1 MNATTNRHAAPSLG
15 GSRQILQARIA
26 GATCTV
32 RATTVWPIAEVLDF
46 ERQLDDA
53 GMLGADTADAELVI
67 DALESQMIAPP
78 RPGRRQRTVSSRAMF
93 YAGG

>member
-1 MNATTNRHAAPSLG
+1 MNATTHRHAAPSLPG
-15 GSRQILQARIA
+15 TRQILQTRIA
-26 GATCTV
+26 DETLTV

-53 GMLGADTADAELVI
+53 GMLIDDAADAELVV
-67 DALESQMIAPP
+67 DALESQMIALP

>member
-1 MNATTNRHAAPSLG
+1 MNATTHRRAAPSLPG
-15 GSRQILQARIA
+15 TRQILQARIA
-26 GATCTV
+26 GETLAV
-32 RATTVWPIAEVLDF
+32 RATCVWPIAEVLDF

-53 GMLGADTADAELVI
+53 GMLPTEDADADLMV

>member
-1 MNATTNRHAAPSLG
+1 MTVTTHRDTAPSLPG
-15 GSRQILQARIA
+15 TRHLLQARIA
-26 GATCTV
+26 DETITV

-46 ERQLDDA
+46 ERHLDHA
-53 GMLGADTADAELVI
+53 GMLQADDADADLVI

-78 RPGRRQRTVSSRAMF
+78 RPGRRQRIVSSRAVF

>member
-1 MNATTNRHAAPSLG
+1 MTVTTHRDTAPSLPG
-15 GSRQILQARIA
+15 TRHLLQARIA
-26 GATCTV
+26 DETITV

-53 GMLGADTADAELVI
+53 ADAELVV
-67 DALESQMIAPP
+67 DALESQMIALP

>member
-1 MNATTNRHAAPSLG
+1 MNATSHRHAAPSLPG
-15 GSRQILQARIA
+15 TRQILETRIA
-26 GATCTV
+26 GETCTV

-46 ERQLDDA
+46 ERQFDDV
-53 GMLGADTADAELVI
+53 GMLQGDAADADLVI

-78 RPGRRQRTVSSRAMF
+78 RPGRRQRTVSSRALF

>member
-1 MNATTNRHAAPSLG
+1 MNATTNRHSAPSLP

-26 GATCTV
+26 GETCTV

-46 ERQLDDA
+46 ERQFDDA
-53 GMLGADTADAELVI
+53 GMLGADPTDAELVI